1 MKSSRGLTR
10 NPLRVYVEYDL
21 VDRDGRVVRRGRQ
34 LSHSF
39 LVPWIKYLSRFL
51 YTTSGTN
58 PPTTSVIDVTGTSRT
73 IPCTASYPFYYHVP
87 GFWATIGQSDRGIVV
102 GSGSTPNS
110 SSTYKLDSQIS
121 HGTSAGQLQYGDES
135 VTDVTEVSPG
145 VFEAVLSR
153 PFTNVGG
160 VDVVVRECGIYALMH
175 DTGANMRFVCVLRD
189 LLNPPDGV
197 TVPDSYGIIIKY
209 RFRITIS

>member
-21 VDRDGRVVRRGRQ
+21 VDMDGRVVRRGRQ

-39 LVPWIKYLSRFL
+39 LLQWIKYFSRFL
-51 YTTSGTN
+51 YTTVNTN

-73 IPCTASYPFYYHVP
+73 IPHTGSASFYYHVP
-87 GFWATIGQSDRGIVV
+87 GFWATVGQSDRGIVV
-102 GSGSTPNS
+102 GSGSTPNTAD
-110 SSTYKLDSQIS
+110 TYKLDSLIS
-121 HGTSAGQLQYGDES
+121 HGTAAGQLQYGDES

-160 VDVVVRECGIYALMH
+160 VDVVVRECGIYASIY
-175 DTGANMRFVCVLRD
+175 DTFPSARYFCVLRD

-197 TVPDSYGIIIKY
+197 TVPDSYGIIIRY
-209 RFRITIS
+209 RFRMTIS